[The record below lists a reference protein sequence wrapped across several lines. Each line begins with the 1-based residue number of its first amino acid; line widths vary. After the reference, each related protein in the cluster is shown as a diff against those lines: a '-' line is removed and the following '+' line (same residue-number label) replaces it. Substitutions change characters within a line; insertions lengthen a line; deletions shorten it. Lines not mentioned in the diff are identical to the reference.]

1 MQIQFLHQVHP
12 INLATNHTALG
23 LTNPLFAGLETHFAC
38 CIGTGRSTCF
48 PVSHL
53 AIYFSFLFMH
63 LTVVCGNTCFRLCG
77 ALFHVHN
84 SNAFD
89 GDGDG
94 FVNASQKSSYA
105 MTIEK

>member
-1 MQIQFLHQVHP
+1 
-12 INLATNHTALG
+12 
-23 LTNPLFAGLETHFAC
+23 
-38 CIGTGRSTCF
+38 
-48 PVSHL
+48 
-53 AIYFSFLFMH
+53 MH

-105 MTIEK
+105 MTIEKWNKHTQSYRESVGL